1 MVWITPDM
9 ITNGYYVVSTA
20 KKLHLKISFVLFSRV
35 FGGGTRNHRM
45 RVRGLHFQAQ
55 RMRKNGQITKFIAA
69 LDTFISWLECD
80 RITPMKPKRIVGHW
94 PYSLLKR
101 A

>member
-20 KKLHLKISFVLFSRV
+20 KKLHLKVFSV

-69 LDTFISWLECD
+69 LDTFISWLEFD

>member
-1 MVWITPDM
+1 M

-20 KKLHLKISFVLFSRV
+20 KKTASKNIFSRV

-45 RVRGLHFQAQ
+45 RVRGLQFQAQ

-69 LDTFISWLECD
+69 LDTFISWLEFD
-80 RITPMKPKRIVGHW
+80 RITPMKPERIVGHW